1 MLRATCCW
9 PVVMVER
16 IAAIHPSACR
26 EYDVRGTVPETL
38 DEGAAYAVGR
48 GFATRVRRAGGTRV
62 VVGRD
67 GRLSSP
73 MLEAA
78 LVEGLTDSG
87 VDVVRI
93 GLGPTPMVYFA
104 EATLGVDGA
113 VQVTGSHNPRDDNG
127 FKMVLRHRPFFG
139 EDVQDLARMAAA
151 RDWTTGTG
159 TVEEADILDAY
170 VDRLLAGYAGGAYRI
185 GWDCGSGASGPVIE
199 KLVQRL
205 PGEHHTLFTDVDGH
219 FPHHH
224 PDPTVESNLDA
235 LKQLVAAKQLDFG
248 FAFDG
253 DGDRIGAVDGQ
264 GRVIWGDQ
272 ILMLL
277 ATPALAEHPGAPIVA
292 DVKASQALFDHI
304 EALGGQPVMWKTGH
318 SLMKTKM
325 LETAAPL
332 GGEMSGHMFF
342 AGEWYGFDDAQYA
355 AIRLI
360 RSVHLAR
367 RSMTELR
374 GAMPAMV
381 DIPETRIAVAEADKF
396 AIVDRVAAALAR
408 DGAAVNDTDGVRV
421 RTNDGWWL
429 LRASNT
435 QAALTVRAE
444 SGDSAG
450 LEQVLAELDHYLA
463 AEGVRR

>member
-1 MLRATCCW
+1 MAERA
-9 PVVMVER
+9 
-16 IAAIHPSACR
+16 AAIHPSACR

-38 DEGAAYAVGR
+38 DEAAAYAVGR
-48 GFATRVRRAGGTRV
+48 GFASRVRRAGGSRV
-62 VVGRD
+62 AVGRD

-73 MLEAA
+73 ALEAA
-78 LVEGLTDSG
+78 LVEGLCESG
-87 VDVVRI
+87 VDVVRL

-127 FKMVLRHRPFFG
+127 FKMVLHHRPFFG
-139 EDVQDLARMAAA
+139 EDVQDLARMART
-151 RDWTTGTG
+151 RDWTIGQG
-159 TVEEADILDAY
+159 RVSEHAILDAY
-170 VDRLLAGYAGGAYRI
+170 VDRLMAGYAGGAYRI
-185 GWDCGSGASGPVIE
+185 GWDCGSGAAGPVIE

-235 LKQLVAAKQLDFG
+235 LKRLVAEKSLDFG

-253 DGDRIGAVDGQ
+253 DGDRIGAIDGL

-277 ATPALAEHPGAPIVA
+277 AGPALAEHPGAPIVA

-304 EALGGQPVMWKTGH
+304 TTLGGQPVMWKTGH

-325 LETAAPL
+325 AETAAPL
-332 GGEMSGHMFF
+332 GGEMSGHMFC
-342 AGEWYGFDDAQYA
+342 AGEWYGFDDAHYA

-360 RSVHLAR
+360 RAAHLAG

-381 DIPETRIAVAEADKF
+381 DIPETRIVISESDKF
-396 AIVDRVAAALAR
+396 AIVDRVTAALAR
-408 DGAAVNDTDGVRV
+408 DGAQVNDTDGVRV
-421 RTNDGWWL
+421 RTADGWWL

-444 SGDSAG
+444 AGDAAG
-450 LEQVLAELDHYLA
+450 LQRVLAELDHYLA
-463 AEGVRR
+463 MEGVRR

>member
-1 MLRATCCW
+1 MA
-9 PVVMVER
+9 ER
-16 IAAIHPSACR
+16 PAAIHPGACR

-38 DEGAAYAVGR
+38 DEAAAYAVGR

-62 VVGRD
+62 AVGRD

-73 MLEAA
+73 ALEAA

-87 VDVVRI
+87 VDVVRL

-104 EATLGVDGA
+104 EATLEVDGA

-127 FKMVLRHRPFFG
+127 FKMVLHHRPFFG

-151 RDWTTGTG
+151 RDWTQGAG
-159 TVEEADILDAY
+159 RVESHHILDAY
-170 VDRLLAGYAGGAYRI
+170 VDRLMAGYAGGSYRI
-185 GWDCGSGASGPVIE
+185 GWDCGSGAAGPVIE

-235 LKQLVAAKQLDFG
+235 LKQLVADRKLDFG

-277 ATPALAEHPGAPIVA
+277 AAPMLAEYPGAPIVA
-292 DVKASQALFDHI
+292 DVKASQALFDHV
-304 EALGGQPVMWKTGH
+304 ERLGGQAVMWKTGH

-325 LETAAPL
+325 VETGAPL

-342 AGEWYGFDDAQYA
+342 AGEWYGFDDAHYA

-360 RSVHLAR
+360 RAVHLAG

-381 DIPETRIAVAEADKF
+381 DIPETRIVVPESDKF
-396 AIVDRVAAALAR
+396 AIVDRVEAALR
-408 DGAAVNDTDGVRV
+408 REGATVDDTDGVRV
-421 RTNDGWWL
+421 RTADGWWL

-444 SGDSAG
+444 SGDAAG
-450 LEQVLAELDHYLA
+450 LERVLAELDRYLT

>member
-1 MLRATCCW
+1 MGDARGDLGAA
-9 PVVMVER
+9 R

-62 VVGRD
+62 AVGRD

-73 MLEAA
+73 ALEAA
-78 LVEGLTDSG
+78 LVGGLTESG
-87 VDVVRI
+87 VDVVRL

-139 EDVQDLARMAAA
+139 DDVQDLARMAAA

-159 TVEEADILDAY
+159 SVESVDILDAY
-170 VDRLLAGYAGGAYRI
+170 VDRLIAGYAGGRYRI
-185 GWDCGSGASGPVIE
+185 GWDCGSGAAGPVIE
-199 KLVQRL
+199 ALVRRL
-205 PGEHHTLFTDVDGH
+205 PGEHHTLFTEVDGR

-224 PDPTVESNLDA
+224 PDPTVEANLDA
-235 LKQLVAAKQLDFG
+235 LKALVTEKRLDFG

-277 ATPALAEHPGAPIVA
+277 AGPTLAEHPGAPIVA
-292 DVKASQALFDHI
+292 DVKASQALFDHVQG
-304 EALGGQPVMWKTGH
+304 LGGRPVMWKTGH

-325 LETAAPL
+325 LETGAPL

-342 AGEWYGFDDAQYA
+342 AGEWYGFDDAHYA

-360 RSVHLAR
+360 RAAHLSG

-381 DIPETRIAVAEADKF
+381 DIPETRITVAEADKF
-396 AIVDRVAAALAR
+396 AIVERVADALRAE
-408 DGAAVNDTDGVRV
+408 GAVVNDTDGVRV
-421 RTNDGWWL
+421 RTADGWWL

-444 SGDSAG
+444 AGDDAG
-450 LEQVLAELDHYLA
+450 LARVLADLDRHLSTQ
-463 AEGVRR
+463 GVRR

>member
-1 MLRATCCW
+1 MPDPGA
-9 PVVMVER
+9 ER

-26 EYDVRGTVPETL
+26 EYDVRGTVPDTL

-62 VVGRD
+62 AVGRD

-73 MLEAA
+73 MLAAA

-87 VDVVRI
+87 VDVVRLGI
-93 GLGPTPMVYFA
+93 GPTPMVYFA
-104 EATLGVDGA
+104 EATLEVDGA

-127 FKMVLRHRPFFG
+127 FKMVLQHRPFFG

-151 RDWTTGTG
+151 RDWTQGRG
-159 TVEEADILDAY
+159 RVEDHDILDAY
-170 VDRLLAGYAGGAYRI
+170 VDRLMAGYAGGTYRI
-185 GWDCGSGASGPVIE
+185 GWDCGSGAAGPVVE

-224 PDPTVESNLDA
+224 PDPTVERNLDA
-235 LKQLVAAKQLDFG
+235 LKALVADRQLDFG

-253 DGDRIGAVDGQ
+253 DGDRIGAIDGQ

-277 ATPALAEHPGAPIVA
+277 AGPALAEHPGAPIVA
-292 DVKASQALFDHI
+292 DVKASQTLFDQI
-304 EALGGQPVMWKTGH
+304 ELLGGQPVMWKTGH

-325 LETAAPL
+325 VETGAPL

-342 AGEWYGFDDAQYA
+342 AGEWYGFDDAHYA

-360 RSVHLAR
+360 RAVHLAG

-374 GAMPAMV
+374 GTMPAMV
-381 DIPETRIAVAEADKF
+381 DIPETRITVAEADKF
-396 AIVDRVAAALAR
+396 AIVDRVATALAR
-408 DGAAVNDTDGVRV
+408 DGAVVNDTDGVRV
-421 RTNDGWWL
+421 RTADGWWL

-444 SGDSAG
+444 SGDTAG
-450 LEQVLAELDHYLA
+450 LERVLAELDRYLA
-463 AEGVRR
+463 MEGVRR

>member
-1 MLRATCCW
+1 VTDKSGAKRTAT
-9 PVVMVER
+9 
-16 IAAIHPSACR
+16 IHPSACR

-38 DEGAAYAVGR
+38 DDGAAYAVGR

-62 VVGRD
+62 AVGRD

-73 MLEAA
+73 ALEAA

-87 VDVVRI
+87 VDVVRL
-93 GLGPTPMVYFA
+93 GVGPTPMVYYA
-104 EATLGVDGA
+104 EATLEVDGA

-127 FKMVLRHRPFFG
+127 FKMVLHHRPFFG

-151 RDWTTGTG
+151 RDWTEGAG
-159 TVEEADILDAY
+159 TVEEVDILDAY
-170 VDRLLAGYAGGAYRI
+170 VDRLIAGYAGGAYRI

-235 LKQLVAAKQLDFG
+235 LKALVAANKLDFG

-277 ATPALAEHPGAPIVA
+277 AGPVLAVHPGAPIVA

-304 EALGGQPVMWKTGH
+304 EGLGGQPVMWKTGH

-325 LETAAPL
+325 VETAAPL

-342 AGEWYGFDDAQYA
+342 AGEWYGFDDAHYA

-360 RSVHLAR
+360 RAAHLAG

-381 DIPETRIAVAEADKF
+381 DIPETRITVAEADKF
-396 AIVDRVAAALAR
+396 AIVERVAAALAH
-408 DGAAVNDTDGVRV
+408 DGAEVNDTDGVRV
-421 RTNDGWWL
+421 RTADGWWL

-444 SGDSAG
+444 AGDASG
-450 LEQVLAELDHYLA
+450 LERVLAELDRYLA
-463 AEGVRR
+463 VEGVQR

>member
-1 MLRATCCW
+1 MPDPGA
-9 PVVMVER
+9 ER
-16 IAAIHPSACR
+16 TARIHPTALR

-38 DEGAAYAVGR
+38 DEAAAYAVGR
-48 GFATRVRRAGGTRV
+48 GFATRVRRAGGRRV
-62 VVGRD
+62 AVGRD
-67 GRLSSP
+67 GRISSP
-73 MLEAA
+73 ALEAA

-87 VDVVRI
+87 VDVVRL
-93 GLGPTPMVYFA
+93 GVGPTPMVYFA

-139 EDVQDLARMAAA
+139 EDVQDLARMADA
-151 RDWTTGTG
+151 RDWTEGTG
-159 TVEEADILDAY
+159 RVESVDILDPY
-170 VDRLLAGYAGGAYRI
+170 VDRLVAGYAGGAYRI
-185 GWDCGSGASGPVIE
+185 GWDCGNGAAGPVID

-224 PDPTVESNLDA
+224 PDPTVEANLDA
-235 LKQLVAAKQLDFG
+235 LKALVAERRLDFG

-277 ATPALAEHPGAPIVA
+277 AGPTLAEHPGAPIVA

-304 EALGGQPVMWKTGH
+304 ERLGGQPVMWKTGH

-325 LETAAPL
+325 VETAAPL

-342 AGEWYGFDDAQYA
+342 AGEWYGFDDAHYA

-360 RSVHLAR
+360 RAAHLSG

-374 GAMPAMV
+374 GAMPVMV
-381 DIPETRIAVAEADKF
+381 DIPETRITVAEADKF
-396 AIVDRVAAALAR
+396 AIVTRVAHALRAA
-408 DGAAVNDTDGVRV
+408 GATVNDTDGVRV
-421 RTNDGWWL
+421 RTADGWWL

-444 SGDSAG
+444 AADDDG
-450 LEQVLAELDHYLA
+450 LARVLAELDGYLA
-463 AEGVRR
+463 VEGLQR

>member
-1 MLRATCCW
+1 MAERA
-9 PVVMVER
+9 
-16 IAAIHPSACR
+16 AAIHPTALR

-38 DEGAAYAVGR
+38 DERAAYAVGR
-48 GFATRVRRAGGTRV
+48 GFATRVRLAGGTRV
-62 VVGRD
+62 AVGRD

-73 MLEAA
+73 ALEAA
-78 LVEGLTDSG
+78 LIEGLTDSG
-87 VDVVRI
+87 VDVVRL

-104 EATLGVDGA
+104 EATLMVDGA

-127 FKMVLRHRPFFG
+127 FKMVLQHRPFFG

-151 RDWTTGTG
+151 RDWTEGAG
-159 TVEEADILDAY
+159 VVEAVDILDAY
-170 VDRLLAGYAGGAYRI
+170 VDRLLVGYAGGEYRI
-185 GWDCGSGASGPVIE
+185 GWDCGSGAAGPVIE

-224 PDPTVESNLDA
+224 PDPTVEANLEA
-235 LKQLVAAKQLDFG
+235 LKRLVAEKKLDFG

-253 DGDRIGAVDGQ
+253 DGDRIGAVDGR

-272 ILMLL
+272 ILMIL
-277 ATPALAEHPGAPIVA
+277 ATPTLAEHPGAPIVA

-304 EALGGQPVMWKTGH
+304 ERLGGQPVMWKTGH
-318 SLMKTKM
+318 SLMKAKM
-325 LETAAPL
+325 VETAAPL

-342 AGEWYGFDDAQYA
+342 AGEWYGFDDAHYA

-360 RSVHLAR
+360 RAAYLAD

-381 DIPETRIAVAEADKF
+381 DIPETRITVPEADKF
-396 AIVDRVAAALAR
+396 AIVERVGAALRAE
-408 DGAAVNDTDGVRV
+408 GADINETDGVRV
-421 RTNDGWWL
+421 RTADGWWL

-444 SGDSAG
+444 AGDATV
-450 LEQVLAELDHYLA
+450 LARVLAELDRYLA
-463 AEGVRR
+463 AEGVAR

>member
-1 MLRATCCW
+1 MVAERA
-9 PVVMVER
+9 
-16 IAAIHPSACR
+16 AAIHPSACR

-38 DEGAAYAVGR
+38 DEAAAYAVGR
-48 GFATRVRRAGGTRV
+48 GFASRVRRAGGSRV
-62 VVGRD
+62 AVGRD

-73 MLEAA
+73 ALEAA
-78 LVEGLTDSG
+78 LVEGLCESG
-87 VDVVRI
+87 VDVVRL

-127 FKMVLRHRPFFG
+127 FKMVLHHRPFFG
-139 EDVQDLARMAAA
+139 EDVQDLARMART
-151 RDWTTGTG
+151 RDWTIGQG
-159 TVEEADILDAY
+159 RVSEHAILDTY
-170 VDRLLAGYAGGAYRI
+170 VDRLMAGYAGGAYRI
-185 GWDCGSGASGPVIE
+185 GWDCGSGAAGPVIE

-235 LKQLVAAKQLDFG
+235 LKRLVTEKSLDFG

-253 DGDRIGAVDGQ
+253 DGDRIGAIDGL

-277 ATPALAEHPGAPIVA
+277 AGPALAEHPGAPIVA

-304 EALGGQPVMWKTGH
+304 TTLGGQPVMWKTGH

-325 LETAAPL
+325 AETDAPL

-342 AGEWYGFDDAQYA
+342 AGEWYGFDDAHYA

-360 RSVHLAR
+360 RAAHLAG

-374 GAMPAMV
+374 GAMPVMV
-381 DIPETRIAVAEADKF
+381 DIPETRIVISESDKF
-396 AIVDRVAAALAR
+396 AIVDRVAAALVR
-408 DGAAVNDTDGVRV
+408 DGAQVNDTDGVRV
-421 RTNDGWWL
+421 RTADGWWL

-444 SGDSAG
+444 AGDAAG
-450 LEQVLAELDHYLA
+450 LERVLAELDHYLA
-463 AEGVRR
+463 MEGVRR

>member
-1 MLRATCCW
+1 MPDPGAERA
-9 PVVMVER
+9 
-16 IAAIHPSACR
+16 AAIHPSACR

-38 DEGAAYAVGR
+38 DDSAAYAVGR

-139 EDVQDLARMAAA
+139 EDVQDLARMAAT
-151 RDWTTGTG
+151 RDWTDGAGSVTQ
-159 TVEEADILDAY
+159 VDILDAY
-170 VDRLLAGYAGGAYRI
+170 VDRLLAGYAGGEYRI
-185 GWDCGSGASGPVIE
+185 GWDCGSGASGPVVE

-224 PDPTVESNLDA
+224 PDPTVEANLDA
-235 LKQLVAAKQLDFG
+235 LKRLVADKKLDFG

-253 DGDRIGAVDGQ
+253 DGDRIGAIDGQ

-277 ATPALAEHPGAPIVA
+277 AGPALAEHPGAPIVA

-304 EALGGQPVMWKTGH
+304 EALGGRPVMWKTGH

-342 AGEWYGFDDAQYA
+342 AGEWYGFDDAHYA

-360 RSVHLAR
+360 RAAHLAG

-381 DIPETRIAVAEADKF
+381 DIPETRIMVADADKF
-396 AIVDRVAAALAR
+396 AIVDQVAAALAQ
-408 DGAAVNDTDGVRV
+408 DGVEVNDTDGVRV
-421 RTNDGWWL
+421 RTADGWWL

-444 SGDSAG
+444 AGDRAG
-450 LEQVLAELDHYLA
+450 LERVLAELDGYLA
-463 AEGVRR
+463 AQGVRR

>member
-1 MLRATCCW
+1 MPRATCCW
-9 PVVMVER
+9 RAEMIER
-16 IAAIHPSACR
+16 VAAIHPDACR

-73 MLEAA
+73 KLEAA

-87 VDVVRI
+87 VDVIRI

-127 FKMVLRHRPFFG
+127 FKMVLQHRPFFG

-151 RDWTTGTG
+151 RDWTEGAG
-159 TVEEADILDAY
+159 TVEQVDILDAY
-170 VDRLLAGYAGGAYRI
+170 VDRLLAGYASGAYRI

-224 PDPTVESNLDA
+224 PDPTVEANLEA
-235 LKQLVAAKQLDFG
+235 LKALVAAKQLDFG

-253 DGDRIGAVDGQ
+253 DGDRIGAIDGQ

-277 ATPALAEHPGAPIVA
+277 AGPALAEHPGAPIVA

-325 LETAAPL
+325 IETGAPL
-332 GGEMSGHMFF
+332 GGEMSGHLFF
-342 AGEWYGFDDAQYA
+342 AGEWYGFDDAHYA
-355 AIRLI
+355 AIRLL
-360 RSVHLAR
+360 RSVFLAG

-381 DIPETRIAVAEADKF
+381 DIPETRIAVAEAEKF

-408 DGAAVNDTDGVRV
+408 DGAEVNDTDGVRV
-421 RTNDGWWL
+421 RTTEGWWL

-435 QAALTVRAE
+435 QAALTARAE
-444 SGDSAG
+444 AGDSAG
-450 LEQVLAELDHYLA
+450 LERVLAELDRYLA
-463 AEGVRR
+463 AEGVHR

>member
-1 MLRATCCW
+1 MA
-9 PVVMVER
+9 ER
-16 IAAIHPSACR
+16 MAAIHPTALR
-26 EYDVRGTVPETL
+26 EYDVRGTVPMTL

-48 GFATRVRRAGGTRV
+48 GFATRVRRAGGARV
-62 VVGRD
+62 AVGRD

-73 MLEAA
+73 ALEAA

-87 VDVVRI
+87 VDVVRL

-127 FKMVLRHRPFFG
+127 FKMVLHHRPFFG
-139 EDVQDLARMAAA
+139 EDVQDLARMAAS
-151 RDWTTGTG
+151 RDWTQGSG
-159 TVEEADILDAY
+159 SVETLDILDAY
-170 VDRLLAGYAGGAYRI
+170 VDRLVAGYAGGAYRI
-185 GWDCGSGASGPVIE
+185 GWDCGSGAAGPVVE

-235 LKQLVAAKQLDFG
+235 LKRLVADRHLDFG

-253 DGDRIGAVDGQ
+253 DGDRIGAIDGQ

-277 ATPALAEHPGAPIVA
+277 ATPALAEHPGASIVA

-325 LETAAPL
+325 VETGSPL

-342 AGEWYGFDDAQYA
+342 AGEWYGFDDAHYA

-360 RSVHLAR
+360 RAVHLAG

-374 GAMPAMV
+374 GSMPAMV
-381 DIPETRIAVAEADKF
+381 DIPETRIRVAEAEKF
-396 AIVDRVAAALAR
+396 AIVERTAAALVR
-408 DGAAVNDTDGVRV
+408 DGAVVNDTDGVRV
-421 RTNDGWWL
+421 RTADGWWL

-444 SGDSAG
+444 AGDDAG
-450 LEQVLAELDHYLA
+450 LARVLAEMDRYLA

>member
-1 MLRATCCW
+1 MPRATCCW
-9 PVVMVER
+9 CAEMGER
-16 IAAIHPSACR
+16 VAVIHPDACR

-139 EDVQDLARMAAA
+139 EDVQDLARMAMA
-151 RDWTTGTG
+151 RDWTKGAG
-159 TVEEADILDAY
+159 TVEDRDVLDAY

-224 PDPTVESNLDA
+224 PDPTVEANLEA
-235 LKQLVAAKQLDFG
+235 LKALVAEKQLDLG

-253 DGDRIGAVDGQ
+253 DGDRIGAIDGQ

-277 ATPALAEHPGAPIVA
+277 AGPALAEHPGVPIVA

-325 LETAAPL
+325 IETGAPL
-332 GGEMSGHMFF
+332 GGEMSGHLFF
-342 AGEWYGFDDAQYA
+342 AGEWYGFDDAHYA

-360 RSVHLAR
+360 RSVFLAG

-381 DIPETRIAVAEADKF
+381 DIPETRIAVAEAEKF
-396 AIVDRVAAALAR
+396 AIVDRVAVALAR
-408 DGAAVNDTDGVRV
+408 DGAEVNDTDGVRV
-421 RTNDGWWL
+421 RTTEGWWL

-444 SGDSAG
+444 AGDSAG
-450 LEQVLAELDHYLA
+450 LEQVLAEMDRYLA

>member
-1 MLRATCCW
+1 MAERA
-9 PVVMVER
+9 
-16 IAAIHPSACR
+16 AAIHPTALR

-48 GFATRVRRAGGTRV
+48 GFATRLRRAGGTRV
-62 VVGRD
+62 AVGRD

-73 MLEAA
+73 ALKAA
-78 LVEGLTDSG
+78 LIEGLTDSG
-87 VDVVRI
+87 VDVVRL

-127 FKMVLRHRPFFG
+127 FKMVLHHRPFFG

-151 RDWTTGTG
+151 RDWTQGAG
-159 TVEEADILDAY
+159 RVEQHDILDAY
-170 VDRLLAGYAGGAYRI
+170 VDRLVAGFAGGEYRI
-185 GWDCGSGASGPVIE
+185 GWDCGSGAAGPVVE

-224 PDPTVESNLDA
+224 PDPTVEANLEA
-235 LKQLVAAKQLDFG
+235 LKRLVADRRLDFG

-272 ILMLL
+272 ILMIL
-277 ATPALAEHPGAPIVA
+277 ATPTLAEHPGAPIVA
-292 DVKASQALFDHI
+292 DVKASQVLFDHI
-304 EALGGQPVMWKTGH
+304 AALGGQPVMWKTGH

-325 LETAAPL
+325 VETAAPL

-342 AGEWYGFDDAQYA
+342 AGEWYGFDDAHYA

-360 RSVHLAR
+360 RAVHLAG

-374 GAMPAMV
+374 GSMPAMV
-381 DIPETRIAVAEADKF
+381 DIPETRIKVAEAEKF
-396 AIVDRVAAALAR
+396 AIVDRVAAALR
-408 DGAAVNDTDGVRV
+408 TEGAEINDTDGVRV
-421 RTNDGWWL
+421 KTTDGWWL

-444 SGDSAG
+444 ARDDAG
-450 LEQVLAELDHYLA
+450 LAQVLAELDRYLA

>member
-1 MLRATCCW
+1 MAERA
-9 PVVMVER
+9 
-16 IAAIHPSACR
+16 AAIHPSACR

-38 DEGAAYAVGR
+38 DEAAAYAVGR
-48 GFATRVRRAGGTRV
+48 GFASRVRRAGGSRV
-62 VVGRD
+62 AVGRD

-73 MLEAA
+73 ALEAA
-78 LVEGLTDSG
+78 LVEGLCESG
-87 VDVVRI
+87 VDVVRL

-127 FKMVLRHRPFFG
+127 FKMVLHHRPFFG
-139 EDVQDLARMAAA
+139 EDVQDLARMART
-151 RDWTTGTG
+151 RDWTIGQG
-159 TVEEADILDAY
+159 RVSEHAILDTY
-170 VDRLLAGYAGGAYRI
+170 VDRLMAGYAGGAYRI
-185 GWDCGSGASGPVIE
+185 GWDCGSGAAGPVIE

-235 LKQLVAAKQLDFG
+235 LKRLVTEKSLDFG

-253 DGDRIGAVDGQ
+253 DGDRIGAIDGL

-277 ATPALAEHPGAPIVA
+277 AGPALAEHPGAPIVA

-304 EALGGQPVMWKTGH
+304 TTLGGQPVMWKTGH

-325 LETAAPL
+325 AETDAPL

-342 AGEWYGFDDAQYA
+342 AGEWYGFDDAHYA

-360 RSVHLAR
+360 RAAHLAG

-374 GAMPAMV
+374 GAMPVMV
-381 DIPETRIAVAEADKF
+381 DIPETRIVISESDKF
-396 AIVDRVAAALAR
+396 AIVDRVAAALVR
-408 DGAAVNDTDGVRV
+408 DGAQVNDTDGVRV
-421 RTNDGWWL
+421 RTADGWWL

-444 SGDSAG
+444 AGDAAG
-450 LEQVLAELDHYLA
+450 LERVLAELDHYLA
-463 AEGVRR
+463 MEGVRR

>member
-1 MLRATCCW
+1 MG
-9 PVVMVER
+9 ER
-16 IAAIHPSACR
+16 VAVIHPDACR

-139 EDVQDLARMAAA
+139 EDVQDLARMAMA
-151 RDWTTGTG
+151 RDWTKGAG
-159 TVEEADILDAY
+159 TVEDRDVLDAY

-224 PDPTVESNLDA
+224 PDPTVEANLEA
-235 LKQLVAAKQLDFG
+235 LKALVAEKQLDLG

-253 DGDRIGAVDGQ
+253 DGDRIGAIDGQ

-277 ATPALAEHPGAPIVA
+277 AGPALAEHPGVPIVA

-325 LETAAPL
+325 IETGAPL
-332 GGEMSGHMFF
+332 GGEMSGHLFF
-342 AGEWYGFDDAQYA
+342 AGEWYGFDDAHYA

-360 RSVHLAR
+360 RSVFLAG

-381 DIPETRIAVAEADKF
+381 DIPETRIAVAEAEKF
-396 AIVDRVAAALAR
+396 AIVDRVAVALAR
-408 DGAAVNDTDGVRV
+408 DGAEVNDTDGVRV
-421 RTNDGWWL
+421 RTTEGWWL

-444 SGDSAG
+444 AGDSAG
-450 LEQVLAELDHYLA
+450 LEQVLAEMDRYLA